1 MELTKEIALLRGL
14 AQQYAELC
22 ASEENKE
29 HYLRCK
35 AVNDLQPQRPPVWID
50 EVPWN
55 EMNFEDRLTLTCE
68 DPFLQKME
76 WFFKEKLY
84 RWVFFRADMY
94 LPPYYP
100 IGKSWESSGI
110 GVKVVEDTEATDNA
124 NHIVSHHYFDELDT
138 EEKLARLHLPVITAH
153 PEKDAEAV
161 ARAEEILDGILPVR
175 LCGTSVYH
183 CPWDDISML
192 RGVEPILIDMMDR
205 PEFLHQTMEI
215 FTQIGL
221 SKMEQLE
228 RLGLLDSQLESLH
241 CTPPFTDDLPQKDA
255 VPGKVRTQDVW
266 FRAMAQMFSTVS
278 PAAFEEFEFQYMKRL
293 AEKCGLTY
301 YGCCEPLD
309 RFMPILKTLPNLR
322 KCGVS
327 PWSNVRKMAE
337 ELGGNYVYARKP
349 NPANVGSGFNEDTIR
364 AEIRETIEACLE
376 HKCPYEFVLK
386 DISTV
391 AYRPQNLFRWSQV
404 VQETIDEYYR

>member
-1 MELTKEIALLRGL
+1 MNTKELYMVREL
-14 AQQYAELC
+14 AKQYAQLC
-22 ASEENKE
+22 ETEENKE
-29 HYLRCK
+29 HYLRCR
-35 AVNDLQPQRPPVWID
+35 AVNDLTPQRPPVWID

-55 EMNFEDRLTLTCE
+55 EMNFEGRLTLTCD
-68 DPFLQKME
+68 DPFLRQME

-84 RWVFFRADMY
+84 RWEFFRADMY
-94 LPPYYP
+94 LSPYYP
-100 IGKSWESSGI
+100 IGKAWESDGI
-110 GVKVVEDTEATDNA
+110 GVKIAERTEATDSS

-138 EEKLARLHLPVITAH
+138 EEKLARLHLPHITAH
-153 PEKDAEAV
+153 PEKDAEAL
-161 ARAEEILDGILPVR
+161 ARAQEVLGDILPVR
-175 LCGTSVYH
+175 LCGSNVNH

-205 PEFLHQTMEI
+205 PEFIHQTMEI

-221 SKMEQLE
+221 AEMEQKE
-228 RLGLLDSQLESLH
+228 QLGLLDPCLESLH
-241 CTPPFTDDLPQKDA
+241 CTPPFTGDLPQRDA
-255 VPGKVRTQDVW
+255 VPGKARTQDVW

-293 AEKCGLTY
+293 AEKCGLVY

-309 RFMPILKTLPNLR
+309 NFMPILKKLPNLR

-337 ELGGNYVYARKP
+337 ELGGSYVYARKP
-349 NPANVGSGFNEDTIR
+349 NPANVGSGFDEDTIR
-364 AEIRETIEACLE
+364 KEIRETIEACLE
-376 HKCPYEFVLK
+376 NKCPYEFVLK